1 MLRRYDVANQAGLP
15 YQHQGATENQFFAS
29 ETWDPPFAY
38 ISTPATV
45 AGQCTTPTS
54 TSTWW
59 SRDNANGWHL
69 AASDVDETNK
79 GAIWDKANN
88 LANLPGQVGTSQN
101 NYSYLP
107 AAQLAN
113 YSAANNSTAGIYRMD
128 TATATSIA
136 STITSGKINFMVV
149 GLGFTD
155 NNVGPPPQNNCDP
168 AKIYQAWVHGD
179 ACQMRIF
186 TENAG
191 GTNQIEVKDGANS
204 FLAGDG
210 KYVELDVYAVPGSNA
225 TVFSF

>member
-1 MLRRYDVANQAGLP
+1 M
-15 YQHQGATENQFFAS
+15 
-29 ETWDPPFAY
+29 
-38 ISTPATV
+38 
-45 AGQCTTPTS
+45 
-54 TSTWW
+54 
-59 SRDNANGWHL
+59 
-69 AASDVDETNK
+69 
-79 GAIWDKANN
+79 DKANN